1 MTSSLILLKKWGINL
16 ACFFFCFF
24 LGPLCPYLR
33 KWRTHQRRYD
43 GSGVPASFLGFGI
56 SVTKFVMWKEEDK
69 VGSWR
74 LDDWLFLQ
82 YKIKQVAHSAPRMLI
97 NSHGCLG
104 FHSLCSF
111 WLSPQPSPRAR
122 VSTPS
127 LSVFSSFSGGFYPVS
142 PCQLL

>member
-1 MTSSLILLKKWGINL
+1 MARG
-16 ACFFFCFF
+16 
-24 LGPLCPYLR
+24 
-33 KWRTHQRRYD
+33 D
-43 GSGVPASFLGFGI
+43 SGDL
-56 SVTKFVMWKEEDK
+56 
-69 VGSWR
+69 
-74 LDDWLFLQ
+74 LFLQ

-122 VSTPS
+122 VFTPS

-142 PCQLL
+142 PCQLLQSNTGVPHFTLDPLTHRCLLSLSPAADFAEPRPPCHNVHQCSSYILGPYIFLSH